1 MNITYDKK
9 DELNAVLTVS
19 LGKEDYETK
28 VDEQLKNYRKKAN
41 IPGFRPGTAP
51 IGMLKK
57 LYGKP
62 VLAEEINKLATENLY
77 NYLKENKIDILGQPL
92 LIDEKSEINIETTED
107 FKFAFDLGLAPDFD
121 FNISDK
127 DVVKKYVIEIA
138 EKDIEDEIN
147 NLCKRYGI
155 LEKVEISEAETD
167 SILISLTELDADH
180 KPVDGGVSN
189 KETTVIPE
197 LVKDDEIRKLFAG
210 VKTGDKIIVN
220 LKKMLNNNEAIISS
234 VTGLPKEGV
243 NDLNSEFEAEI
254 KNIQKFSPSEI
265 NQELFDK
272 VYGEGV
278 VTDENTFRTKV
289 KENVETYYKYES
301 ENHFEH
307 EIEHLIMEKHSFELP
322 DEFLKK
328 WLSSAHPNVYT
339 PENTEKKYEVESNGL
354 RYQLIQE
361 KAINLFSIEVSDEEI
376 NQTALGYSANL
387 LRNYGIPNPD
397 FEWVKEF
404 AEKQKKDKRF
414 MDKVGEIAFQRAVIN
429 HLKNIVTIEE
439 EKTTVE
445 GFYEI
450 IKQHN
455 HHHNH

>member
-51 IGMLKK
+51 MGMLKK

-62 VLAEEINKLATENLY
+62 VLAEEVNKLATEKLY

-92 LIDEKSEINIETTED
+92 LIDEQSDVNIETAED
-107 FKFAFDLGLAPDFD
+107 FKFAFDLGLAPEFE
-121 FNISDK
+121 FNINDK
-127 DVVKKYVIEIA
+127 DIVKKYVIEVG
-138 EKDIEDEIN
+138 EKDVEDEIN
-147 NLCKRYGI
+147 NLCRRYGI
-155 LEKVEISEAETD
+155 LEKVEKSESETD
-167 SILISLTELDADH
+167 SILLVLTELDSDH
-180 KPVDGGVSN
+180 KPVEGGVSE

-197 LVKDDEIRKLFAG
+197 LVKDEEIRKQFNGLN
-210 VKTGDKIIVN
+210 TGDKIIIN
-220 LKKMLNNNEAIISS
+220 LKKLLNDNEAMLST
-234 VTGLPKEGV
+234 VTGLPKEGI
-243 NDLNSEFEAEI
+243 NDLNPEFEAVV
-254 KNIQKFSPSEI
+254 KNIQKYSPSEI

-272 VYGEGV
+272 VYGEGA
-278 VTDENTFRTKV
+278 VTDEATFRTKV
-289 KENVETYYKYES
+289 KENSETYYKYES
-301 ENHFEH
+301 ENHLDH
-307 EIEHLIMEKHSFELP
+307 ELEHLIMDKHSFDLP

-328 WLSSAHPNVYT
+328 WLSASHPDVYT
-339 PENTEKKYEVESNGL
+339 PENTDKKYEVESNGL

-376 NQTALGYSANL
+376 NQTAIGYSANL

-414 MDKVGEIAFQRAVIN
+414 MDKVGEIAFQRAVVN
-429 HLKNIVTIEE
+429 HLKSIVTIEE
-439 EKTTVE
+439 ENTTVE
-445 GFYEI
+445 KFYEI

>member
-1 MNITYDKK
+1 MNITYDKTG
-9 DELNAVLTVS
+9 ELNAVLTVE
-19 LGKEDYETK
+19 LRKEDYESK

-62 VLAEEINKLATENLY
+62 IMAEEVNKLATDKLY

-92 LIDEKSEINIETTED
+92 LIDEKSDINIETNED
-107 FKFAFDLGLAPDFD
+107 FKFSFDLGLAPEFE
-121 FNISDK
+121 FNITDK
-127 DVVKKYVIEIA
+127 DTVKKYVIEVG
-138 EKDIEDEIN
+138 EKDIDDEIT

-155 LEKVEISEAETD
+155 LEKIDVSESEND
-167 SILISLTELDADH
+167 SILVVLTELDSNQ
-180 KPVDGGVSN
+180 KPIEGGVSG

-197 LVKDDEIRKLFAG
+197 LINDEETKKLFAG
-210 VKTGDKIIVN
+210 VKNGDKIIVN
-220 LKKMLNNNEAIISS
+220 LQKLFNGNETMICSITSI
-234 VTGLPKEGV
+234 PKEGIA
-243 NDLNSEFEAEI
+243 DLSSDFEAEI

-272 VYGEGV
+272 VYGENV

-289 KENVETYYKYES
+289 KENAETYYKYES
-301 ENHFEH
+301 EHHFEH
-307 EIEHLIMEKHSFELP
+307 ELEHLIMDKHTFSLP

-328 WLSSAHPNVYT
+328 WLSAAHPDTYT
-339 PENTEKKYEVESNGL
+339 PENTDKKYEVESNGL

-361 KAINLFSIEVSDEEI
+361 KAINLFGIEVSDEEL
-376 NQTALGYSANL
+376 NQTAIGYSASL

-429 HLKNIVTIEE
+429 QLKNIVTVAEE
-439 EKTTVE
+439 PTTVV

-450 IKQHN
+450 INKHNHQHN
-455 HHHNH
+455 H